1 MGKVR
6 AGLGI
11 AAMSLAL
18 LVTVAGIALGAEGA
32 LEGLG
37 ALVLQPSA
45 PPALLAPITEVGRT
59 GWNCV
64 PEHAAV
70 ATLAKNAELPTS
82 ER

>member
-1 MGKVR
+1 MSTLR
-6 AGLGI
+6 AILAI
-11 AAMSLAL
+11 AGASAAL

-32 LEGLG
+32 LEGLDG
-37 ALVLQPSA
+37 VVLQPSDV
-45 PPALLAPITEVGRT
+45 PVLLAPISEAGRN

-70 ATLAKNAELPTS
+70 AAAARNAELPTS

>member
-1 MGKVR
+1 MATFRTSV
-6 AGLGI
+6 GI
-11 AAMSLAL
+11 AATSLAL

-37 ALVLQPSA
+37 AVVLQPSDA
-45 PPALLAPITEVGRT
+45 PALLAPISEAGRN

-70 ATLAKNAELPTS
+70 ARAAKNAELPS
-82 ER
+82 QP